1 MARNMHKF
9 EELTPYE
16 FDREKEKASIIYVAA
31 GPMEYH
37 EEFNALGI
45 DPCKAYAWCLAA
57 AEITGGIV
65 YPMLPVAP
73 SGAYPSSTKA
83 QLQERMKSVKFGEY
97 TRTPLL
103 YPSVMTGAEVCKAL
117 YLELLETFVL
127 EHHFKLCVFFGG
139 HGPAGDMIKHIVT
152 EANPGMEKPV
162 FGTHKTFFGDFQGMK
177 VLAVGSL
184 DYNIPY
190 VAESY
195 KEMNIARIGHG
206 GLWETAI
213 NYAINP
219 DYFHPEYM
227 DETRYPQH
235 YGVLAEE
242 MFEGCVRPVKS
253 EIAKFTPEYAKKLY
267 DHTVKNFA
275 ADVKEKYQSILDA
288 EKESGK

>member
-127 EHHFKLCVFFGG
+127 D
-139 HGPAGDMIKHIVT
+139 AGMNSAKTSDFLEVRTNTVQYRLKKINEILGAEITGNRVI
-152 EANPGMEKPV
+152 PGLTVALALRRMEN
-162 FGTHKTFFGDFQGMK
+162 G
-177 VLAVGSL
+177 
-184 DYNIPY
+184 N
-190 VAESY
+190 
-195 KEMNIARIGHG
+195 NR
-206 GLWETAI
+206 
-213 NYAINP
+213 
-219 DYFHPEYM
+219 
-227 DETRYPQH
+227 
-235 YGVLAEE
+235 
-242 MFEGCVRPVKS
+242 
-253 EIAKFTPEYAKKLY
+253 
-267 DHTVKNFA
+267 
-275 ADVKEKYQSILDA
+275 
-288 EKESGK
+288 